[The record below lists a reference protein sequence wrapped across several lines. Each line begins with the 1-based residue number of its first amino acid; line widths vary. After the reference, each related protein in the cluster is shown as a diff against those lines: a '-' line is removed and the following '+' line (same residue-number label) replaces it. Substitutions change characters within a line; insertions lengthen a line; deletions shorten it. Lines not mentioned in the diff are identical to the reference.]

1 MALYHEM
8 QNLIDVTGFKTVEKH
23 LARDPQITGILNVG
37 DQDLAE
43 VARICVVGDTKAFEA
58 LYTEGKISAAPIDS
72 GTAVEVIY
80 LPPLY
85 LFKSMHK
92 PYV

>member
-8 QNLIDVTGFKTVEKH
+8 QNLIDVTGFKTVIKH
-23 LARDPQITGILNVG
+23 LNQDPKITGVLNVG

-43 VARICVVGDTKAFEA
+43 VARICVVGDTAAFES
-58 LYTEGKISAAPIDS
+58 LYKEGKISAALIPEDM
-72 GTAVEVIY
+72 AVEVIY

-85 LFKSMHK
+85 LFKSMNK